1 MSTTIH
7 DVVVVGGGSNSLT
20 TAAYLAKAGKSV
32 LVLEKNDTCGG
43 GVVSMSPAPGFT
55 CDPHAAS
62 MGTCLPNPI
71 IAHDELGLMSKFGL
85 EFAYPEAN
93 FATMFDDGTG
103 MLTYP
108 DLDKSC
114 ETIAVFSERDADS
127 YRTFVKDCQQILPLL
142 LMGYYAPPMPFGDFI
157 NLLDQSQ
164 QGQRLVGAMLDSA
177 WDFLN
182 GMFESPEL
190 KMHVLKWVGELMV
203 NPETKGTGIVPFML
217 MGMMHKSKM
226 GVVVGGSQNMTK
238 ALIRCF
244 EAHGGTV
251 RTNAEVV
258 KINFSGGKASGVTL
272 KDGEVINARDAV
284 VGCIHPWDLGEMIE
298 GIDPGVAARARKV
311 QLSDYGAINQ
321 QYALTE
327 APIWKAGAR
336 YKECIMN
343 ECIRRDIT
351 SMRRGFDHYRYGE
364 MPLKHLSPL
373 ISIQSDFDPSRA
385 PAGKS
390 TMYLYHFA
398 PMVLAKGGLEGWDA
412 IKEETADA
420 IFEEFCSYTTNMDK
434 SKVIA
439 RHVETPL
446 DHHHHSRSMKNGDI
460 FGCGS
465 FTSQFMGRR
474 PTPEL
479 AQFRVPGLDSF
490 YLVGPFMHPG
500 GTVTLGG
507 RATAMK
513 MLMDWKIDLESAFTT
528 F

>member
-1 MSTTIH
+1 
-7 DVVVVGGGSNSLT
+7 
-20 TAAYLAKAGKSV
+20 
-32 LVLEKNDTCGG
+32 
-43 GVVSMSPAPGFT
+43 
-55 CDPHAAS
+55 
-62 MGTCLPNPI
+62 
-71 IAHDELGLMSKFGL
+71 
-85 EFAYPEAN
+85 
-93 FATMFDDGTG
+93 
-103 MLTYP
+103 
-108 DLDKSC
+108 
-114 ETIAVFSERDADS
+114 
-127 YRTFVKDCQQILPLL
+127 
-142 LMGYYAPPMPFGDFI
+142 
-157 NLLDQSQ
+157 
-164 QGQRLVGAMLDSA
+164 
-177 WDFLN
+177 
-182 GMFESPEL
+182 MFESPEL
-190 KMHVLKWVGELMV
+190 KMHLLKWVGELMV

-217 MGMMHKSKM
+217 MGMMHKNKM

-244 EAHGGTV
+244 EFHGGTV

-258 KINFSGGKASGVTL
+258 KINISGGKATGVTL
-272 KDGEVINARDAV
+272 KDGETISARDAV
-284 VGCIHPWDLGEMIE
+284 VGCIHPWDLGDMIE
-298 GIDPGVAARARKV
+298 GIDPGVAERARNV

-321 QYALTE
+321 QYALSE
-327 APIWKAGAR
+327 APIWKAGSR
-336 YKECIMN
+336 FKECIMN
-343 ECIRRDIT
+343 ECIKRDIT
-351 SMRRGFDHYRYGE
+351 SMRHGFDAYRYGN

-420 IFEEFCSYTTNMDK
+420 VFEEFCSYTTNMDK

-446 DHHHHSRSMKNGDI
+446 DHHRHSRSMKNGDI

-479 AQFRVPGLDSF
+479 AQFRVPGLNSF